1 LYFFQTLKP
10 NAQKRRQKSKKV
22 LSKCVLDL
30 NVAPIKG
37 SVFLVFFIIVK
48 FVVPYFLYSV
58 VVA

>member
-1 LYFFQTLKP
+1 MKP